1 MICCKE
7 IDEYLTFYED
17 AKYVFNKERILLIE
31 NIVKPTLQR
40 TDIIFDSDTYYKCL
54 KYCEKWYYPLFPY
67 QKFIYAFVFMY
78 DKDDFPVFRTFF
90 IEMGRGN
97 GKDGFICP
105 LIDFLTSQYYGI
117 KNYNIDIVANSES
130 QAIDTFLV
138 IHEMKEINKNI
149 MKKYFS
155 WNMEVITND
164 ITKSRIRPNTSNPKT
179 KDGKKAGAVVFNE
192 YHAYQTDE
200 QIKVFQS
207 ELGKIKH
214 PRIFIITTNG
224 YVRDGPLD
232 ELEAVCDG
240 VLHGES
246 NELRYFPYICKLD
259 DPKEVDNPD
268 MWEKANPSIRFLPIL
283 KQTIQLDYL
292 EMQKFPSKRP
302 EFMTKR
308 MNIPQRDEGNT
319 ITSWDNL
326 LRASYKDIK
335 KKIERD
341 TPDLTDKLAICGIDF
356 ADLRDFASAGFLFE
370 ENGEIIW
377 RQRTWI
383 CASNPFFKD
392 IKFPFK
398 NIGQY
403 GYQDFI
409 VVNEATLDAEE
420 IVNWVCDEMGNY
432 DTRKII
438 LDMYRFKL
446 LKKYFE
452 AKGITVEDKNN
463 PNGMI
468 RMIRYPASLAAI
480 YAPKIEAD
488 FSNGKINIGN
498 SAIMRWSINN
508 TSVKIKKDGNKVYEK
523 IEPKLRKND
532 PFMAFVCA
540 ISGSELLEEKII
552 YAYY

>member
-1 MICCKE
+1 MIYCHE
-7 IDEYLTFYED
+7 IQEYLNIYENS
-17 AKYVFNKERILLIE
+17 KNVFNKERILLME
-31 NIVKPTLQR
+31 NIVKPTLKR
-40 TDIIFDSDTYYKCL
+40 TDINFDTDTYYKCL
-54 KYCEKWYYPLFPY
+54 KYCEKWYYSLFPF

-78 DKDDFPVFRTFF
+78 DKDDFPLFRTFF

-130 QAIDTFLV
+130 QANDTFLV
-138 IHEMKEINKNI
+138 IYETKETNKNI

-155 WNMEVITND
+155 WNKEEIIND
-164 ITKSRIRPNTSNPKT
+164 ITHSRIRPNTSNPKT

-192 YHAYQTDE
+192 YHAYETDE

-232 ELEAVCDG
+232 ELEAVCNG

-246 NELRYFPYICKLD
+246 NELRYFPFICKLD
-259 DPKEVDNPD
+259 NPD
-268 MWEKANPSIRFLPIL
+268 EVNEPEMWEKANPSIQYMPIL
-283 KQTIQLDYL
+283 KQTIMLDYL

-308 MNIPQRDEGNT
+308 MNIPQRNEANF

-326 LRASYKDIK
+326 LKASYKDISK
-335 KKIERD
+335 RIERD
-341 TPDLTDKLAICGIDF
+341 TPILENKPAVCGIDF
-356 ADLRDFASAGFLFE
+356 AEFNDFASAGFLFE
-370 ENGEIIW
+370 ENGELIW
-377 RQRTWI
+377 RVRTWI
-383 CASNPFFKD
+383 CTSSNYFKD

-398 NIGQY
+398 NIGQP

-409 VVNEATLDAEE
+409 LVDKPSIDAED
-420 IVNWVCDEMGNY
+420 IVDWVYDEMMKY
-432 DTRKII
+432 DTKKII

-446 LKKYFE
+446 LKKYFID
-452 AKGITVEDKNN
+452 KGITIEDKNN

-468 RMIRYPASLAAI
+468 RMIRFPASLAAI
-480 YAPKIEAD
+480 YAPKIEKDFAD
-488 FSNGKINIGN
+488 GKINIGN
-498 SAIMRWSINN
+498 SAMMRWAVNN
-508 TSVKIKKDGNKVYEK
+508 TSARLRKDGNKVFEK

-540 ISGSELLEEKII
+540 ISGIELLEQKIV

>member
-7 IDEYLTFYED
+7 IDDYLDIYEKC
-17 AKYVFNKERILLIE
+17 KYAFNEDRVLLIE
-31 NIVKPTLQR
+31 NIVKPTLMR
-40 TDIIFDSDTYYKCL
+40 KDIIFDDTTYYKCI
-54 KYCEKWYYPLFPY
+54 KYCERWYYPLFPY

-78 DKDDFPVFRTFF
+78 DINDFPLFRTFF

-105 LIDFLTSQYYGI
+105 LIDFLTTQYYGI
-117 KNYNIDIVANSES
+117 KNYNIDIVANSED
-130 QAIDTFLV
+130 QANDTFLV
-138 IHEMKEINKNI
+138 IHEVKEDNKTL
-149 MKKYFS
+149 MKKSFS
-155 WNMEVITND
+155 WNLEKIVNNITR
-164 ITKSRIRPNTSNPKT
+164 SRIRANTSNPKT

-192 YHAYQTDE
+192 YHAYETDE

-207 ELGKIKH
+207 ELGKVKH

-232 ELEAVCDG
+232 EIESVCDG

-246 NELRYFPYICKLD
+246 NELRYFPFICKLD
-259 DPKEVDNPD
+259 DAKEVDNPD
-268 MWEKANPSIRFLPIL
+268 AWIKANPSLPYMPVL
-283 KQTIQLDYL
+283 KQNIYMDYL

-308 MNIPQRDEGNT
+308 MNLPQRNEENF
-319 ITSWDNL
+319 ITTWNNL
-326 LRASYKDIK
+326 LKASYKDIK

-341 TPDLTDKLAICGIDF
+341 TPDLTGKPAVCGIDF
-356 ADLRDFASAGFLFE
+356 ADFRDFASAGFLFE
-370 ENGEIIW
+370 ENGELIW

-383 CASNPFFKD
+383 CMQNPFFKD

-403 GYQDFI
+403 GYQDF
-409 VVNEATLDAEE
+409 VLVKEE
-420 IVNWVCDEMGNY
+420 SIEGRDIIDWVCDEMTKY
-432 DTRKII
+432 DIKKII
-438 LDMYRFKL
+438 LDTYRFKL
-446 LKKYFE
+446 LKTYFIE
-452 AKGITVEDKNN
+452 KGISIEDKKN
-463 PNGMI
+463 PNGLV
-468 RMIRYPASLAAI
+468 RMIRFPASLAAI
-480 YAPKIEAD
+480 YAPKIEKD
-488 FSNGKINIGN
+488 FANGKINIGN
-498 SAIMRWSINN
+498 SALMRWAINN
-508 TSVKIKKDGNKVYEK
+508 TSVKMKKDGNKFFEK

-540 ISGSELLEEKII
+540 VSGYEFLEEKVI

>member
-7 IDEYLTFYED
+7 INEYLDIYEN
-17 AKYVFNKERILLIE
+17 AKYAFNKERILLME
-31 NIVKPTLQR
+31 NIVKPTIQR
-40 TDIIFDSDTYYKCL
+40 NDITFDNDTYNKCL

-78 DKDDFPVFRTFF
+78 DEDDFPVFRTFF

-117 KNYNIDIVANSES
+117 KNYNVDIVANSES
-130 QAIDTFLV
+130 QAMDTFLI
-138 IHEMKEINKNI
+138 IHEMKETNKNI
-149 MKKYFS
+149 MEKYYS
-155 WNMEVITND
+155 WNKEEIKND
-164 ITKSRIRPNTSNPKT
+164 ITKSKIRPNTSNPKT

-192 YHAYQTDE
+192 YHAYETDD

-207 ELGKIKH
+207 ELGKVSH

-232 ELEAVCDG
+232 ELENVCLG

-246 NELRYFPYICKLD
+246 NELRYFPFICKLD
-259 DPKEVDNPD
+259 NPKEVDNPD
-268 MWEKANPSIRFLPIL
+268 MWIKANPSIDYLPVL
-283 KQTIQLDYL
+283 KQTIKLDYL
-292 EMQKFPSKRP
+292 EMQKYPSKRP

-308 MNIPQRDEGNT
+308 MNIPQIDETNT
-319 ITSWDNL
+319 VTSWENI
-326 LRASYKDIK
+326 LRASYKDVP

-341 TPDLTDKLAICGIDF
+341 TPDLANKLAVCGIDY
-356 ADLRDFASAGFLFE
+356 ADFRDFASAGFLFE
-370 ENGEIIW
+370 INGELIW
-377 RQRTWI
+377 RKRTWI
-383 CASNPFFKD
+383 CTKNPFFKD
-392 IKFPFK
+392 IKFPFINK
-398 NIGQY
+398 GQP
-403 GYQDFI
+403 GYEDFVLVNDESIDGEDI
-409 VVNEATLDAEE
+409 VE
-420 IVNWVCDEMGNY
+420 WVCNEMVKYN
-432 DTRKII
+432 TQKII

-446 LKKYFE
+446 LKKYFIE
-452 AKGITVEDKNN
+452 RNVSVETKNN
-463 PNGMI
+463 PNGLI

-480 YAPKIEAD
+480 YAPKIEKD
-488 FSNGKINIGN
+488 FANGKINIGN
-498 SAIMRWSINN
+498 SALMRWSINN
-508 TSVKIKKDGNKVYEK
+508 TSVKQKKDGNKVYEK

-540 ISGSELLEEKII
+540 VSGYELLEEKVI